1 MTRLPYRQEG
11 WGKPALERKPGDPR
25 ESLDGIIDSAIAAF
39 QNNGAHL
46 ASNRDCKF
54 MPSLSPIHI
63 PKEIQAINYVGSDS
77 LTKAPSCE
85 TPLLTTSYNTFED
98 LSTSAVSQQSSQ
110 ESPDSFAKAG
120 AEIDEILSP
129 VSECALKPTPSMHG
143 IQSISSLLSI
153 PASDSHG
160 AAAKARETTAATAPP
175 PAVPTPLPAP
185 APAPAP
191 AHSPTTASTPA
202 AVRGPGME
210 HGRGKAMQ
218 EILKAMATPAASPT
232 AIPGRRSMST
242 SSTQCNLCGKTYTE
256 SSNLSKH
263 IRTVHLKLRP
273 FQCHRCSSS
282 FAEKNKLGKHIQ
294 SVHEHARPYKCEL
307 CSATFSQASDRK
319 RHRLVLHEGCRPFSC
334 DQCGKAFGRRSS
346 LTQHCQR
353 VHKRVKPQV
362 VGQLHASTKA
372 K

>member
-1 MTRLPYRQEG
+1 MKRVRPMEPAQPSPWTPLPAREPAVTRLPFRQDL
-11 WGKPALERKPGDPR
+11 WTRSVDRKPADPK

-39 QNNGAHL
+39 QSNGAQL
-46 ASNRDCKF
+46 ALNKDCRL

-63 PKEIQAINYVGSDS
+63 PKELSGIHYVGSSDP
-77 LTKAPSCE
+77 LHRGPSGE
-85 TPLLTTSYNTFED
+85 PPMLAGYNTFEE
-98 LSTSAVSQQSSQ
+98 LSSSAVSQQSSQ
-110 ESPDSFAKAG
+110 DSPDRDSFAKAG

-129 VSECALKPTPSMHG
+129 VSDCALKPSANIHG

-153 PASDSHG
+153 PAVDSQG
-160 AAAKARETTAATAPP
+160 IPKVRE
-175 PAVPTPLPAP
+175 PAV
-185 APAPAP
+185 
-191 AHSPTTASTPA
+191 HA
-202 AVRGPGME
+202 ALE
-210 HGRGKAMQ
+210 NGRGKAMQ
-218 EILKAMATPAASPT
+218 EILKAMATPAGGNSGVGNTT
-232 AIPGRRSMST
+232 AGGRKTVSS
-242 SSTQCNLCGKTYTE
+242 SSTQCHLCGKTYTE

-334 DQCGKAFGRRSS
+334 EDCGKAFGRRSS
-346 LTQHCQR
+346 LTQHRQR
-353 VHKRVKPQV
+353 VHKRMKAEV
-362 VGQLHASTKA
+362 VGQLHASTSKG